1 MQEFFEI
8 ECTLEELYE
17 YNKHTNSIYNNKI
30 YVSTKFGKKCI
41 ENIAYTAYNEPTLS
55 IRTETEKNIKVSNNH
70 ILYDV
75 NGIEIKSKDL
85 EIGNYI
91 ETIDG
96 YELITYIESIG
107 NYDLMDIQVDDVHEY
122 YANGIRSHN
131 STISDVVKFAIYG
144 RLEKK
149 KLRDLANRLN
159 KNAYVHIEMITKKG
173 KLTIERGIEPSIF
186 DVWINDV
193 KFDKAGK
200 KSVQDYLED
209 EILEMPFYVFSNTL
223 SLSINDF
230 KSFLTMTNHDKKAI
244 IDKIFGLQMLNQM
257 RELIKGQ
264 VKKLKT
270 NMDAL
275 TSSINA
281 FEHSLSTSNNEL
293 ELLEE
298 QIKLD
303 KSEKV
308 VKLNEQKL
316 LYEDG
321 LKKCLSNLKKIE
333 TKYEEIRKSKVVIQ
347 NSISDDRK
355 NRTIAQEK
363 IDLYKQSKCP
373 VCESDLETDFHT
385 TILNEYQNAFKELGE
400 SIETKMA
407 SMKVI
412 NENLDKLDTLKSDTE
427 RNRGSLRTKLSA
439 TQKELD
445 ESNEPIDEKQL
456 GSLSK
461 IIEDAKIN
469 IEKNK
474 KTHNNTQKEI
484 AFYGILDEILG
495 DKGVKQLAIKTIV
508 PPLNVEIGRIVKE
521 LGVDHR
527 IIFNEEFDA
536 MITHFG
542 VEVSPE
548 TLSTGE
554 MKKVDFAVLLA
565 VLKMMKIKYP
575 YLNLLFLDEIFSSI
589 DGDGQYHILKIL
601 RDSVKDYGLNIFV
614 ISHYPLSYSEF
625 DYKVNVT
632 KANGFSQMEIEKVE

>member
-17 YNKHTNSIYNNKI
+17 YNKHTNSIYDNKI

-91 ETIDG
+91 ETTDG

-131 STISDVVKFAIYG
+131 STISDVIKFAIYG

-159 KNAYVHIEMITKKG
+159 KNAYVHIDMITKKG

-200 KSVQDYLED
+200 KSVQDYLEE

-230 KSFLTMTNHDKKAI
+230 KSFLTMNNHDKKTI

-264 VKKLKT
+264 IKKLKS
-270 NMDAL
+270 NMDAID
-275 TSSINA
+275 SSISA
-281 FEHSLSTSNNEL
+281 FEHSLTTSTTEL
-293 ELLEE
+293 ETLEE
-298 QIKLD
+298 QIKQD
-303 KSEKV
+303 KSDKI

-316 LYEDG
+316 IYEDG
-321 LKKCLSNLKKIE
+321 LRKCLSNLEKIE
-333 TKYEEIRKSKVVIQ
+333 AKYTEIRKSKVSVQ
-347 NSISDDRK
+347 NSISDDRRNK
-355 NRTIAQEK
+355 AIAQEK
-363 IDLYKQSKCP
+363 IDLYKNSKCP
-373 VCESDLETDFHT
+373 VCESDLDTDFHT
-385 TILNEYQNAFKELGE
+385 TILKEYQNA
-400 SIETKMA
+400 SIELDESMA
-407 SMKVI
+407 AKTETLNKL
-412 NENLDKLDTLKSDTE
+412 NENLKKLESLKTDTE
-427 RNRGSLRTKLSA
+427 RNRGSIRSKLNL
-439 TQKELD
+439 TQREID
-445 ESNEPIDEKQL
+445 ESSETIDDKQL
-456 GSLSK
+456 GSLRK
-461 IIEDAKIN
+461 IIKDAKTN
-469 IEKNK
+469 IDTNK
-474 KTHNNTQKEI
+474 KAHVNTQKEVS
-484 AFYGILDEILG
+484 FYGILDEILG

-508 PPLNVEIGRIVKE
+508 PPLNVEIGRIVKH
-521 LGVDHR
+521 LGVDHK

-536 MITHFG
+536 KITHFG
-542 VEVSPE
+542 IEVSPE

-565 VLKMMKIKYP
+565 VIKMMKIKYP

-589 DGDGQYHILKIL
+589 DGDGQYYILKIL
-601 RDSVKDYGLNIFV
+601 RESVKDYGLNIFV

-625 DYKVNVT
+625 DYKIEVT
-632 KANGFSQMEIEKVE
+632 KANGFSQMEIKTVE

>member
-17 YNKHTNSIYNNKI
+17 YNKHANSIYDNKI

-91 ETIDG
+91 ETTDG

-131 STISDVVKFAIYG
+131 STISDVIKFAIYG

-159 KNAYVHIEMITKKG
+159 KNAYVHIDMITKKG

-200 KSVQDYLED
+200 KSVQDYLEE

-230 KSFLTMTNHDKKAI
+230 KSFLTMNNHDKKTI

-264 VKKLKT
+264 IKKLKS
-270 NMDAL
+270 NMDAID
-275 TSSINA
+275 SSISA
-281 FEHSLSTSNNEL
+281 FEHSLTTSTTEL
-293 ELLEE
+293 ETLEE
-298 QIKLD
+298 QIKQD
-303 KSEKV
+303 KSDKI

-316 LYEDG
+316 IYEDG
-321 LKKCLSNLKKIE
+321 LRKCLSNLEKIE
-333 TKYEEIRKSKVVIQ
+333 AKYTEIRKSKVSVQ
-347 NSISDDRK
+347 NSISDDRRNK
-355 NRTIAQEK
+355 AIAQEK
-363 IDLYKQSKCP
+363 IDLYKNSKCP
-373 VCESDLETDFHT
+373 VCESDLDTDFHT
-385 TILNEYQNAFKELGE
+385 TILKEYQNA
-400 SIETKMA
+400 SIELDESMA
-407 SMKVI
+407 AKTETLNKL
-412 NENLDKLDTLKSDTE
+412 NENLKKLESLKTDTE
-427 RNRGSLRTKLSA
+427 RNRGSIRSKLNL
-439 TQKELD
+439 TQREID
-445 ESNEPIDEKQL
+445 ESSETIDDKQL
-456 GSLSK
+456 GSLRK
-461 IIEDAKIN
+461 IIKDAKTN
-469 IEKNK
+469 IDTNK
-474 KTHNNTQKEI
+474 KAHVNTQKEVS
-484 AFYGILDEILG
+484 FYGILDEILG

-508 PPLNVEIGRIVKE
+508 PPLNVEIGRIVKH
-521 LGVDHR
+521 LGVDHK

-536 MITHFG
+536 KITHFG
-542 VEVSPE
+542 IEVSPE

-565 VLKMMKIKYP
+565 VIKMMKIKYP

-589 DGDGQYHILKIL
+589 DGDGQYYILKIL
-601 RDSVKDYGLNIFV
+601 RESVKDYGLNIFV

-625 DYKVNVT
+625 DYKIEVT
-632 KANGFSQMEIEKVE
+632 KANGFSQMEIKTVE

>member
-17 YNKHTNSIYNNKI
+17 YNKHTNSIYDNKI

-91 ETIDG
+91 ETTDG

-131 STISDVVKFAIYG
+131 STISDVIKFAIYG

-159 KNAYVHIEMITKKG
+159 KNAYVHIDMITKKG

-200 KSVQDYLED
+200 KSVQDYLEE

-230 KSFLTMTNHDKKAI
+230 KSFLTMNNHDKKTI

-264 VKKLKT
+264 IKKLKS
-270 NMDAL
+270 NMDAID
-275 TSSINA
+275 SSISA
-281 FEHSLSTSNNEL
+281 FEHSLTTSTTEL
-293 ELLEE
+293 ETLEE
-298 QIKLD
+298 QIKQD
-303 KSEKV
+303 KSDKI

-316 LYEDG
+316 IYEDG
-321 LKKCLSNLKKIE
+321 LRKCLSNLEKIE
-333 TKYEEIRKSKVVIQ
+333 VKYTEIRKSKVSVQ
-347 NSISDDRK
+347 NSISDDRRNK
-355 NRTIAQEK
+355 AIAQEK
-363 IDLYKQSKCP
+363 IDLYKNSKCP
-373 VCESDLETDFHT
+373 VCESDLDTDFHT
-385 TILNEYQNAFKELGE
+385 TILKEYQNA
-400 SIETKMA
+400 SIELDESMA
-407 SMKVI
+407 AKTETLNKL
-412 NENLDKLDTLKSDTE
+412 NENLKKLESLKTDTE
-427 RNRGSLRTKLSA
+427 RNRGSIRSKLNL
-439 TQKELD
+439 TQREID
-445 ESNEPIDEKQL
+445 ESSETIDDKQL
-456 GSLSK
+456 GSLRK
-461 IIEDAKIN
+461 IIKDAKTN
-469 IEKNK
+469 IDTNK
-474 KTHNNTQKEI
+474 KAHVNTQKEVS
-484 AFYGILDEILG
+484 FYGILDEILG

-508 PPLNVEIGRIVKE
+508 PPLNVEIGRIVKH
-521 LGVDHR
+521 LGVDHK

-536 MITHFG
+536 KITHFG
-542 VEVSPE
+542 IEVSPE

-565 VLKMMKIKYP
+565 VIKMMKIKYP

-589 DGDGQYHILKIL
+589 DGDGQYYILKIL
-601 RDSVKDYGLNIFV
+601 RESVKDYGLNIFV

-625 DYKVNVT
+625 DYKIEVT
-632 KANGFSQMEIEKVE
+632 KANGFSQMEIKTVE